1 MRNPASGADF
11 IRKSLSFRVFLVK
24 SFFSLFVSFLIV
36 SAGFLILSADSLI
49 VPADAIR
56 KSAHR
61 KVAFFALSLSCSI
74 LRRLWE
80 GKSRKSVDN
89 FNPRRSTKGAKEH
102 ESVLVLGQIGLV

>member
-11 IRKSLSFRVFLVK
+11 IRKSLSFCVFLVK
-24 SFFSLFVSFLIV
+24 SFFTLFVSFLIV

-49 VPADAIR
+49 VLSDAIR

-61 KVAFFALSLSCSI
+61 KVAFFALCLSCSI

-89 FNPRRSTKGAKEH
+89 FNPRIFTKGAKEN

>member
-11 IRKSLSFRVFLVK
+11 IRKSLSLRVFLVK
-24 SFFSLFVSFLIV
+24 SFFTLLVSFLIV
-36 SAGFLILSADSLI
+36 SAGFLILLVDSLI

-61 KVAFFALSLSCSI
+61 KVAFFALSLSCADLWSS
-74 LRRLWE
+74 WE
-80 GKSRKSVDN
+80 GKSKKSVDVLS
-89 FNPRRSTKGAKEH
+89 PRIFTKGAKEH

>member
-24 SFFSLFVSFLIV
+24 SFFTLFVIFLIV

-49 VPADAIR
+49 VLADAIR

-61 KVAFFALSLSCSI
+61 KVAFFALSLSCADLWSS
-74 LRRLWE
+74 WE
-80 GKSRKSVDN
+80 GKRKKSVDVLS
-89 FNPRRSTKGAKEH
+89 PRRSTKGAKEH

>member
-1 MRNPASGADF
+1 M
-11 IRKSLSFRVFLVK
+11 FLVK
-24 SFFSLFVSFLIV
+24 SFFTLFVIFLIV

-61 KVAFFALSLSCSI
+61 KVAFFSLSLSCADLWSS
-74 LRRLWE
+74 WE

-89 FNPRRSTKGAKEH
+89 FNPRIFTKGAKEN